1 LSDPTGKRQGN
12 FLYRNLANAT
22 SILGVLPM
30 VLLFLDDGYRYL
42 LPLIIFNN
50 VMDDL
55 DGVLAA
61 KLNIR
66 SQFGADL
73 DNVCDAVAHVALAL
87 AVGAHFGGVV
97 LILSTVAA
105 GSIILRVASRLEPER
120 ATGGG
125 SPTNELMRHLLF
137 TVLVAQTL
145 SLDPELVLILVFLL
159 HSVSMLVPYK
169 MSALIRA
176 QAKSATSVGLVNAA
190 LVAAWLTPV
199 VALPVAAVFLAT
211 YLYSFVAG
219 GSQWLKARGNET
231 SSRE

>member
-1 LSDPTGKRQGN
+1 LNRPTEELQGN

-30 VLLFLDDGYRYL
+30 VLLLQNDGYRYL
-42 LPLIIFNN
+42 VPLVIFNN
-50 VMDDL
+50 IMDDL

-61 KLNIR
+61 KLDIR
-66 SQFGADL
+66 SRFGANL
-73 DNVCDAVAHVALAL
+73 DHDCDAVAHVALDL
-87 AVGAHFGGVV
+87 AVGAYFGSMV
-97 LILSTVAA
+97 LLLSMVAA

-137 TVLVAQTL
+137 AVLLAQTL
-145 SLDPELVLILVFLL
+145 DFDPELVLILVFLL

-176 QAKSATSVGLVNAA
+176 QAKSATAVGLVNAA
-190 LVAAWLTPV
+190 LVAALFAPV
-199 VALPVAAVFLAT
+199 VALPIATAFLAT
-211 YLYSFVAG
+211 YLYSFISG
-219 GSQWLKARGNET
+219 GIQWHKRRGNANQL
-231 SSRE
+231 S

>member
-1 LSDPTGKRQGN
+1 MNHPKEKLQGN

-30 VLLFLDDGYRYL
+30 VLLFLDDGFRYL

-50 VMDDL
+50 FMDDL

-61 KLNIR
+61 KLSIR
-66 SQFGADL
+66 SRLGANL

-87 AVGAHFGGVV
+87 AVGAHFGGMV

-105 GSIILRVASRLEPER
+105 GSIILRVSCRTLESEL

-137 TVLVAQTL
+137 TVLLAQIL
-145 SLDPELVLILVFLL
+145 GFGPELVLILVFLL

-169 MSALIRA
+169 MPALIRA
-176 QAKSATSVGLVNAA
+176 QAKSATAVGLANAA

-199 VALPVAAVFLAT
+199 VALPVAAAFLAT
-211 YLYSFVAG
+211 YLYSFIAG
-219 GSQWLKARGNET
+219 GIQWLKGRGNADQL
-231 SSRE
+231 S

>member
-1 LSDPTGKRQGN
+1 MNHPTGKPQGN

-66 SQFGADL
+66 SRFGADL

-87 AVGAHFGGVV
+87 AVGAQFGGVV
-97 LILSTVAA
+97 LLLSTVAA

-137 TVLVAQTL
+137 AVLLAQTL
-145 SLDPELVLILVFLL
+145 DFDPELVLILVFLL

-176 QAKSATSVGLVNAA
+176 QAKSATAVGLVNAA
-190 LVAAWLTPV
+190 LVAAWFAPV
-199 VALPVAAVFLAT
+199 VALPIATAFLAT
-211 YLYSFVAG
+211 YLYSFIAG
-219 GSQWLKARGNET
+219 GIQWVKARGNAGQL
-231 SSRE
+231 S